1 MDITICEGDEEMK
14 KPCPFGS
21 IDNCPYYATGWISVE
36 DRLPDELQL
45 ALVIDRQG
53 YYNLDR
59 NYNDGT
65 FDDRNQWW
73 MPVPRQP
80 EEEG

>member
-1 MDITICEGDEEMK
+1 
-14 KPCPFGS
+14 
-21 IDNCPYYATGWISVE
+21 
-36 DRLPDELQL
+36 LPDELQL

-80 EEEG
+80 EEEK